1 MGVVDKKRELMSK
14 IAAVKALANS
24 KKDKISSSYSS
35 VNNKLSTTKF
45 LVDLTSA
52 LVGAKKLKDF
62 VIDMISHHLP
72 EIEEAVKEGLKLELK
87 EICSC
92 HVNPLM
98 PGWLRQ
104 GNAGIQMK
112 VTDVDFFDTMK
123 VNPTS
128 PGGSLIYTDIDK
140 EINSKDFNTYL
151 YYTIQDPNTPTQW
164 GKSVTGTD
172 ILEATFIPDGTSTGT
187 PNNIIKYTTST
198 DYSNKNLSD
207 FNNDFIDSLSLF
219 GNPGS
224 KSSSKIIASIMEDLF
239 GSISSIT
246 NKSKKQITAEL
257 GFLKVIDNVLETE
270 TPKIDDSA
278 FKFDKST
285 IAKIDKESNDKKKGV
300 KELKTD
306 VMTKVSVGAGVVS
319 QSMTAIEVSKN
330 KLEEVNAVKE
340 SLDNA
345 AQSQADSSSNEADK
359 ETIKTNFFIEII
371 KKLQRVVMSSIM
383 TPEFITIFAINHQII
398 HGQGTSYD
406 GPIDFIKKNRKLVR
420 SIGKLVLNILLK
432 YLLNLVIKELTKLLQ
447 EKLVGDKIERAKNKV
462 SIYLSYLGV
471 PQNVI
476 AQIRKYTS

>member
-62 VIDMISHHLP
+62 VIDMISYHLP

-98 PGWLRQ
+98 PNWLRQ

-112 VTDVDFFDTMK
+112 VTDIDFFDMMK
-123 VNPTS
+123 VNPTG
-128 PGGSLIYTDIDK
+128 PGGSLIYTDVAKGID
-140 EINSKDFNTYL
+140 STDFNTYL
-151 YYTIQDPNTPTQW
+151 YYTIQTPNTPTQW
-164 GKSVTGTD
+164 GKSVTSTD

-198 DYSNKNLSD
+198 AYSNKNLSN

-219 GNPGS
+219 GNPKS
-224 KSSSKIIASIMEDLF
+224 KSSAKIMSSIIEELF
-239 GSISSIT
+239 GSISSLV
-246 NKSKKQITAEL
+246 NKSKKQLMSEI
-257 GFLKVIDNVLETE
+257 GFKKVLDNVIDIE

-278 FKFDKST
+278 FKFDKPT
-285 IAKIDKESNDKKKGV
+285 LAKIDRESDDRKKGV
-300 KELKTD
+300 REIKTN
-306 VMTKVSVGAGVVS
+306 VMTKVSVGAGVVN
-319 QSMTAIEVSKN
+319 QAMTNIESAKT
-330 KLEEVNAVKE
+330 KLDEVNAVKE
-340 SLDNA
+340 SLNNSA
-345 AQSQADSSSNEADK
+345 ESQADSSSNEADK

-398 HGQGTSYD
+398 HGENTSYD
-406 GPIDFIKKNRKLVR
+406 GPIDFIKKNQKLVR
-420 SIGKLVLNILLK
+420 SISKLVQNIILK
-432 YLLNLVIKELTKLLQ
+432 YLLSLIIKDLTKLLQ

-471 PQNVI
+471 PQSVI